1 MKYKQHSDKVDDND
15 DGAGDAD
22 SDVAAGDDDS
32 DVAAGDADSDDNG
45 GDGDNNRGDD
55 NDELMMKMTKMIT
68 KMQ

>member
-22 SDVAAGDDDS
+22 SDAAD
-32 DVAAGDADSDDNG
+32 DSDDNG
-45 GDGDNNRGDD
+45 GDGFNDRGDD